1 MKTNRFTIYK
11 IFIFILI
18 TFAYFYLVRNL
29 DNALLTTVHDGNVY
43 GIICLFIYIAI
54 ILPISLAILK
64 KLNIRK
70 LLRK

>member
-43 GIICLFIYIAI
+43 GIICLFINIAI